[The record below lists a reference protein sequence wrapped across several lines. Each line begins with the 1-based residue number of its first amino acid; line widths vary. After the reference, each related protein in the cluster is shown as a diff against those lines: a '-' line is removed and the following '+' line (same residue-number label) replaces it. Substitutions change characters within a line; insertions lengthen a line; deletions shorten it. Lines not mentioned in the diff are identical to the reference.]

1 MENIT
6 ICDNIGLAHEKIKD
20 ARYLMQEILE
30 EYFEK
35 YDSSDCDDRT
45 AIAQEYNKYAALFR
59 VLMDYIY
66 GVTKFISVA
75 EEACIE

>member
-1 MENIT
+1 MANIA

-35 YDSSDCDDRT
+35 YDSSDCNDRT
-45 AIAQEYNKYAALFR
+45 AIAWEYDRYAAFFR
-59 VLMDYIY
+59 ALMDCID

-75 EEACIE
+75 KEACIE